1 MVHLIDYKE
10 VRTLDGARQ
19 YKSTR
24 LQQENDCGQAKARLL
39 YMSLHSETMAGGELV
54 LSDAA
59 LERWEAVLPGT
70 GREDRLEIR
79 LREVVGRVAG
89 CSRATSPV
97 SGQGRTHTA
106 SSFALLER

>member
-1 MVHLIDYKE
+1 MAHLIDYKE
-10 VRTLDGARQ
+10 DRTLDGAKP

-70 GREDRLEIR
+70 GRETVWKFACGEAV
-79 LREVVGRVAG
+79 ERVAG

-106 SSFALLER
+106 SSFTLREC